1 LKSLTLLLFAASAW
15 AQLPV
20 SVGLKAGYVN
30 NSAPNREIVP
40 FKGGPYLEL
49 SLPFLPTIE
58 TGILFERY
66 QVSGAGGNM
75 VYQVPVLIKKRI
87 NAVAIKPFF
96 AGGLTFRNIPS
107 LNASNPGLTVAGGVT
122 LGLLPIKIEPEI
134 RYTRWTSSDFLPRIQ
149 QTEFL
154 IGIRF

>member
-1 LKSLTLLLFAASAW
+1 LKSFALLLFAVSAW

-20 SVGLKAGYVN
+20 SVGLKGGYVN
-30 NSAPNREIVP
+30 NRAPDREVFP
-40 FKGGPYLEL
+40 LKGGPYLEL

-58 TGILFERY
+58 TGILFERFEGFG
-66 QVSGAGGNM
+66 SRSNM

-96 AGGLTFRNIPS
+96 AAGLTFRQIPS
-107 LNASNPGLTVAGGVT
+107 LNSSNPGITLAGGVT

-134 RYTRWTSSDFLPRIQ
+134 RYTRWTSADFPPRIQ